1 MEKIGVN
8 YTAKKCKKLKKYE
21 SFSVFSLGGFEEEE
35 ALIGIGGVDAAG
47 EHVAGEGVQVELR
60 IVAAKR
66 ELEAG
71 LAILIA
77 VAGTG
82 VASGLGEHGHDVIA
96 KGGFRFGAVG
106 GAGLGA
112 ESRDGNNGDDRGVEA
127 KDYSG

>member
-1 MEKIGVN
+1 MRE
-8 YTAKKCKKLKKYE
+8 LR
-21 SFSVFSLGGFEEEE
+21 GGLEEEE
-35 ALIGIGGVDAAG
+35 AFIGIGGVDAAG
-47 EHVAGEGVQVELR
+47 EHVAGECVQVELR